1 MALNRR
7 NRVKP
12 GFLDKALGR
21 LGRLDPSGLQ
31 GVVQRLAQE
40 REFLESLFD
49 TIDSGI
55 LVTDERGRIA
65 YLNRMATRMLGIPPE
80 AGDGELVTR
89 YLPDLDWDRIAAL
102 DRAGGAGVFRTEF
115 EVEYPRPRLLRLHAR
130 PLDGA
135 APGSSGLVLVLN
147 DATEARQAT
156 SEAVEAERVHA
167 MTLLAGSLAH
177 EIGNPLNALHIHLQ
191 LMAREVRKLRRL
203 DGAPGLS
210 ETVDRLDGFLGVA
223 TGEIDRLDY
232 IITEF
237 LQALR
242 PTAPKLQ
249 AGSLNQ
255 TGLETLAL
263 LRPEL
268 EDRGLSVVTELASGL
283 PPVFFDPAQLK
294 QVLVNLIKNAMQAT
308 PPQGTITLRSGS
320 TPEAVW
326 MAVGDTGPGIPP
338 DQLNRIFE
346 PFYTTKAKGTG
357 LGLLIVQRI
366 IRDHGGRIELES
378 TVGKGTTFKLWLPLR
393 ERRPRLIAPAP
404 AQPPQA
410 TPPPAG

>member
-7 NRVKP
+7 NRVKS
-12 GFLDKALGR
+12 GFLDKALGH
-21 LGRLDPSGLQ
+21 LGRFDPSGLQ
-31 GVVQRLAQE
+31 SVVQRLAKE
-40 REFLESLFD
+40 REFLESLFN

-55 LVTDERGRIA
+55 IVTDDQGRMV
-65 YLNRMATRMLGIPPE
+65 YFNLMATRMLGIPTE
-80 AGDGELVTR
+80 TAEEELVTR
-89 YLPDLDWDRIAAL
+89 YLPDLDWAHISAL
-102 DRAGGAGVFRTEF
+102 DRAGGNGMFRTEF
-115 EVEYPRPRLLRLHAR
+115 EVEYPRHRLIRLNVR

-135 APGSSGLVLVLN
+135 AQGSSGLVLVLN

-167 MTLLAGSLAH
+167 LTLLAGSLAH

-191 LMAREVRKLRRL
+191 LMAREVRKLQRV
-203 DGAPGLS
+203 DGVPDLKEA
-210 ETVDRLDGFLGVA
+210 VDRLNGFLGVA

-242 PTAPKLQ
+242 PSVPKLQ
-249 AGSLNQ
+249 AGSLND
-255 TGLETLAL
+255 TGQETLAL

-268 EDRGLSVVTELASGL
+268 EDRGLKVVSELASSL
-283 PPVFFDPAQLK
+283 PPVLFDPAQLK
-294 QVLVNLIKNAMQAT
+294 QVLVNLIKNAMQAM
-308 PPQGTITLRSGS
+308 PPQGTLTVRSGS
-320 TPEAVW
+320 TQEAVW
-326 MAVGDTGPGIPP
+326 MAVSDTGPGIPP
-338 DQLNRIFE
+338 EQLNRIFE
-346 PFYTTKAKGTG
+346 PFYTTKNKGTG

-393 ERRPRLIAPAP
+393 DRRPRMIASSTSEA
-404 AQPPQA
+404 
-410 TPPPAG
+410 

>member
-7 NRVKP
+7 NRVKS
-12 GFLDKALGR
+12 GFLDKALGH
-21 LGRLDPSGLQ
+21 LGRFDPSGLQ
-31 GVVQRLAQE
+31 SVVQRLAKE
-40 REFLESLFD
+40 REFLESLFN

-55 LVTDERGRIA
+55 IVTDDQGRMV
-65 YLNRMATRMLGIPPE
+65 YFNLMATRMLGIPTE
-80 AGDGELVTR
+80 TAEEELVTR
-89 YLPDLDWDRIAAL
+89 YLPDLDWAHISAL
-102 DRAGGAGVFRTEF
+102 DRAGGNGMFRTEF
-115 EVEYPRPRLLRLHAR
+115 EVEYPRHRLIRLNVR

-167 MTLLAGSLAH
+167 LTLLAGSLAH

-191 LMAREVRKLRRL
+191 LMAREVRKLQRV
-203 DGAPGLS
+203 DGVPDLKEA
-210 ETVDRLDGFLGVA
+210 VDRLNGFLGVA

-242 PTAPKLQ
+242 PSVPKLQ
-249 AGSLNQ
+249 AGSLND
-255 TGLETLAL
+255 TGQETLAL

-268 EDRGLSVVTELASGL
+268 EDRGLKVVSELASSL
-283 PPVFFDPAQLK
+283 PPVLFDPAQLK
-294 QVLVNLIKNAMQAT
+294 QVLVNLIKNAMQAM
-308 PPQGTITLRSGS
+308 PPQGTLTVRSGS
-320 TPEAVW
+320 TQEAVW
-326 MAVGDTGPGIPP
+326 MAVSDTGPGIPP
-338 DQLNRIFE
+338 EQLNRIFE
-346 PFYTTKAKGTG
+346 PFYTTKNKGTG

-393 ERRPRLIAPAP
+393 DRRPRMIASSTSEA
-404 AQPPQA
+404 
-410 TPPPAG
+410 

>member
-7 NRVKP
+7 NRVKS
-12 GFLDKALGR
+12 GFLDKALGH
-21 LGRLDPSGLQ
+21 LGRFDPSGLQ
-31 GVVQRLAQE
+31 SVVQRLAKE
-40 REFLESLFD
+40 REFLESLFN

-55 LVTDERGRIA
+55 IVTDDQGRMV
-65 YLNRMATRMLGIPPE
+65 YFNLMATRMLGIPTE
-80 AGDGELVTR
+80 TAEEELVTR
-89 YLPDLDWDRIAAL
+89 YLPDLDWAHISAL
-102 DRAGGAGVFRTEF
+102 DRAGGNGMFRTEF
-115 EVEYPRPRLLRLHAR
+115 EVEYPRHRLIRLNVR

-135 APGSSGLVLVLN
+135 AQGSSGLVLVLN

-167 MTLLAGSLAH
+167 LTLLAGSLAH

-191 LMAREVRKLRRL
+191 LMAREVRKLQRI
-203 DGAPGLS
+203 DGVPDLKEA
-210 ETVDRLDGFLGVA
+210 VDRLGGFLGVA

-242 PTAPKLQ
+242 PSVPKLQ
-249 AGSLNQ
+249 AGSLND
-255 TGLETLAL
+255 TGQETLAL

-268 EDRGLSVVTELASGL
+268 EDRGLKVVSELASSL
-283 PPVFFDPAQLK
+283 PPVLFDPAQLK
-294 QVLVNLIKNAMQAT
+294 QVLVNLIKNAMQAM
-308 PPQGTITLRSGS
+308 PPQGTLTVRSGS
-320 TPEAVW
+320 TQEAVW
-326 MAVGDTGPGIPP
+326 MTVSDTGPGIPP
-338 DQLNRIFE
+338 EQLNRIFE
-346 PFYTTKAKGTG
+346 PFYTTKNKGTG

-393 ERRPRLIAPAP
+393 DRRPRMIASSTSEA
-404 AQPPQA
+404 
-410 TPPPAG
+410 

>member
-7 NRVKP
+7 NRVKS
-12 GFLDKALGR
+12 GFLDKALGH
-21 LGRLDPSGLQ
+21 LGRFDPSGLQ
-31 GVVQRLAQE
+31 SVVQRLAKE
-40 REFLESLFD
+40 REFLESLFN

-55 LVTDERGRIA
+55 IVTDDQGRMV
-65 YLNRMATRMLGIPPE
+65 YFNLMATRMLGIPPE
-80 AGDGELVTR
+80 TVEEEPVTR
-89 YLPDLDWDRIAAL
+89 YLPDLDWAHISAL
-102 DRAGGAGVFRTEF
+102 DRAGGHGMFRTEF
-115 EVEYPRPRLLRLHAR
+115 EVEYPRHRLIRLNVR

-167 MTLLAGSLAH
+167 LTLLAGSLAH

-191 LMAREVRKLRRL
+191 LMAREVRKLQRI
-203 DGAPGLS
+203 DGVPDLKEA
-210 ETVDRLDGFLGVA
+210 VDRLGGFLGVA

-242 PTAPKLQ
+242 PSAPKLQ
-249 AGSLNQ
+249 AGSLND
-255 TGLETLAL
+255 TGQETLAL

-268 EDRGLSVVTELASGL
+268 EDRGLKVVSELTSGL
-283 PPVFFDPAQLK
+283 PPVLFDPAQLK

-308 PPQGTITLRSGS
+308 PPQGTLTVRSGS
-320 TPEAVW
+320 TQEAVW
-326 MAVGDTGPGIPP
+326 MAVSDTGPGIPP
-338 DQLNRIFE
+338 EQLNRIFE
-346 PFYTTKAKGTG
+346 PFYTTKNKGTG

-393 ERRPRLIAPAP
+393 DRRPRMIASSTSA
-404 AQPPQA
+404 A
-410 TPPPAG
+410 

>member
-7 NRVKP
+7 NRVKS
-12 GFLDKALGR
+12 GFLDKALGH
-21 LGRLDPSGLQ
+21 LGRFDPSGLQ
-31 GVVQRLAQE
+31 SVVQRLAKE
-40 REFLESLFD
+40 REFLESLFN

-55 LVTDERGRIA
+55 IVTDDQGRMV
-65 YLNRMATRMLGIPPE
+65 YFNLMATRMLGIPPE
-80 AGDGELVTR
+80 TVEEEPVTR
-89 YLPDLDWDRIAAL
+89 YLPDLDWAHISAL
-102 DRAGGAGVFRTEF
+102 DRAGGHGMFRTEF
-115 EVEYPRPRLLRLHAR
+115 EVEYPRHRLIRLNVR

-135 APGSSGLVLVLN
+135 AQGSSGLVLVLN

-167 MTLLAGSLAH
+167 LTLLAGSLAH

-191 LMAREVRKLRRL
+191 LMAREVRKLQRI
-203 DGAPGLS
+203 DGVPDLKEA
-210 ETVDRLDGFLGVA
+210 VDRLGGFLGVA

-242 PTAPKLQ
+242 PSAPKLQ
-249 AGSLNQ
+249 AGSLND
-255 TGLETLAL
+255 TGQETLAL

-268 EDRGLSVVTELASGL
+268 EDRGLKVVSELASGL
-283 PPVFFDPAQLK
+283 PLVLFDPAQLK

-308 PPQGTITLRSGS
+308 SPQGTITVRSGS
-320 TPEAVW
+320 TQEAVW
-326 MAVGDTGPGIPP
+326 MAVSDTGPGIPP
-338 DQLNRIFE
+338 EQLNRIFE
-346 PFYTTKAKGTG
+346 PFYTTKNKGTG

-393 ERRPRLIAPAP
+393 DRRPRMIASSTSA
-404 AQPPQA
+404 A
-410 TPPPAG
+410 

>member
-7 NRVKP
+7 NRVKS
-12 GFLDKALGR
+12 GFLDKALGH
-21 LGRLDPSGLQ
+21 LGRFDPSGLQ
-31 GVVQRLAQE
+31 SVVQRLAQE
-40 REFLESLFD
+40 REFLESLFN

-55 LVTDERGRIA
+55 IVTDDQGRMVYIN
-65 YLNRMATRMLGIPPE
+65 LMASRMLGIPPE
-80 AGDGELVTR
+80 TAEEELVTR
-89 YLPDLDWDRIAAL
+89 YLPDLDWAHISAL
-102 DRAGGAGVFRTEF
+102 DQAGGNGMFRTEF
-115 EVEYPRPRLLRLHAR
+115 EVQYPRPRLIRLHVR

-135 APGSSGLVLVLN
+135 APGSSGLVLVLS
-147 DATEARQAT
+147 DATEARKAT

-167 MTLLAGSLAH
+167 LTLLAGSLAH

-191 LMAREVRKLRRL
+191 LMAREVRKLQRI
-203 DGAPGLS
+203 DGVPDLKEA
-210 ETVDRLDGFLGVA
+210 VDRLDGFLGVA

-242 PTAPKLQ
+242 PSAPKLQ
-249 AGSLNQ
+249 AGALND

-268 EDRGLSVVTELASGL
+268 EDRGLKVVTELASGL
-283 PPVFFDPAQLK
+283 PPVLFDPAQLK
-294 QVLVNLIKNAMQAT
+294 QVLVNLLKNAMQAT
-308 PPQGTITLRSGS
+308 PPQGTLTLRSGS

-326 MAVGDTGPGIPP
+326 MAVSDTGPGIPP

-346 PFYTTKAKGTG
+346 PFYTTKNKGTG

-393 ERRPRLIAPAP
+393 DRRPRMIASST
-404 AQPPQA
+404 
-410 TPPPAG
+410 TPT

>member
-7 NRVKP
+7 NRVKS
-12 GFLDKALGR
+12 GFLDKALGH
-21 LGRLDPSGLQ
+21 LGRFDPSGLQ
-31 GVVQRLAQE
+31 SVVQRLAKE
-40 REFLESLFD
+40 REFLESLFN

-55 LVTDERGRIA
+55 IVTDDQGRMV
-65 YLNRMATRMLGIPPE
+65 YFNLMATRMLGIPPE
-80 AGDGELVTR
+80 TVEEEPVTR
-89 YLPDLDWDRIAAL
+89 YLPDLDWAHISAL
-102 DRAGGAGVFRTEF
+102 DRAGGHGMFRTEF
-115 EVEYPRPRLLRLHAR
+115 EVEYPRHRLIRLNVR

-167 MTLLAGSLAH
+167 LTLLAGSLAH

-191 LMAREVRKLRRL
+191 LMAREVRKLQRIEGVPDL
-203 DGAPGLS
+203 KEA
-210 ETVDRLDGFLGVA
+210 VDRLGGFLGVA

-242 PTAPKLQ
+242 PSVPKLQ
-249 AGSLNQ
+249 AGSLND
-255 TGLETLAL
+255 TGQETLAL

-268 EDRGLSVVTELASGL
+268 EDRGLKVVSELASGL
-283 PPVFFDPAQLK
+283 PPVLFDPAQLK

-308 PPQGTITLRSGS
+308 PPQGTLTLRSGS
-320 TPEAVW
+320 TQEAVW
-326 MAVGDTGPGIPP
+326 MAVSDTGPGIPP
-338 DQLNRIFE
+338 EQLNRIFE
-346 PFYTTKAKGTG
+346 PFYTTKNKGTG

-393 ERRPRLIAPAP
+393 DRRPRMIASSTSA
-404 AQPPQA
+404 A
-410 TPPPAG
+410 

>member
-1 MALNRR
+1 
-7 NRVKP
+7 
-12 GFLDKALGR
+12 
-21 LGRLDPSGLQ
+21 
-31 GVVQRLAQE
+31 
-40 REFLESLFD
+40 
-49 TIDSGI
+49 
-55 LVTDERGRIA
+55 
-65 YLNRMATRMLGIPPE
+65 MLGIPPE
-80 AGDGELVTR
+80 TAEEEPVTR
-89 YLPDLDWDRIAAL
+89 YLPDLDWAHISSL
-102 DRAGGAGVFRTEF
+102 DQAGGHGMFRTEF
-115 EVEYPRPRLLRLHAR
+115 EVEYPRPRLIRLHVR

-135 APGSSGLVLVLN
+135 APGSSGVVLVLN
-147 DATEARQAT
+147 DATEARRAT

-167 MTLLAGSLAH
+167 LTLLAGSLAH

-191 LMAREVRKLRRL
+191 LMAREVRKLQRIEGVPEL
-203 DGAPGLS
+203 KEAVG
-210 ETVDRLDGFLGVA
+210 RLDGFLGVA

-242 PTAPKLQ
+242 PSVPKLQ
-249 AGSLNQ
+249 AGSLND
-255 TGLETLAL
+255 TGVETLAL

-268 EDRGLSVVTELASGL
+268 EDRGLTVVTELASGL
-283 PPVFFDPAQLK
+283 PPVLFDPAQLK

-308 PPQGTITLRSGS
+308 PPQGTLTVRSGA

-326 MAVGDTGPGIPP
+326 MAVSDTGPGIPP
-338 DQLNRIFE
+338 EQLGRIFE

-393 ERRPRLIAPAP
+393 DRRPRMIASST
-404 AQPPQA
+404 
-410 TPPPAG
+410 TPT

>member
-7 NRVKP
+7 NRVKS
-12 GFLDKALGR
+12 GFLDKALGH
-21 LGRLDPSGLQ
+21 LGRFDPSGLQ
-31 GVVQRLAQE
+31 SVVQRLAKE
-40 REFLESLFD
+40 REFLESLFN

-55 LVTDERGRIA
+55 IVTDDQGRMV
-65 YLNRMATRMLGIPPE
+65 YFNLMATRMLGIPPE
-80 AGDGELVTR
+80 TVEEEPVTR
-89 YLPDLDWDRIAAL
+89 YLPDLDWAHISAL
-102 DRAGGAGVFRTEF
+102 DRAGGHGMFRTEF
-115 EVEYPRPRLLRLHAR
+115 EVEYPRHRLIRLNVR

-167 MTLLAGSLAH
+167 LTLLAGSLAH

-191 LMAREVRKLRRL
+191 LMAREVRKLQRI
-203 DGAPGLS
+203 DGVPDLKEA
-210 ETVDRLDGFLGVA
+210 VDRLGGFLGVA

-242 PTAPKLQ
+242 PSAPKLQ
-249 AGSLNQ
+249 AGSLND
-255 TGLETLAL
+255 TGQETLAL

-268 EDRGLSVVTELASGL
+268 EDRGLKVVSELTSGL
-283 PPVFFDPAQLK
+283 PPVLFDPAQLK

-308 PPQGTITLRSGS
+308 PPQGTLTLRSGS
-320 TPEAVW
+320 TQEAVW
-326 MAVGDTGPGIPP
+326 MAVSDTGPGIPP
-338 DQLNRIFE
+338 EQLNRIFE
-346 PFYTTKAKGTG
+346 PFYTTKNKGTG

-393 ERRPRLIAPAP
+393 DRRPRMIASSTSA
-404 AQPPQA
+404 A
-410 TPPPAG
+410 

>member
-7 NRVKP
+7 NRVKS
-12 GFLDKALGR
+12 GFLDKALGH
-21 LGRLDPSGLQ
+21 LGRFDPSGLQ
-31 GVVQRLAQE
+31 SVVQRLAKE
-40 REFLESLFD
+40 REFLESLFN

-55 LVTDERGRIA
+55 IVTDDQGRMV
-65 YLNRMATRMLGIPPE
+65 YFNLMATRMLGIPPE
-80 AGDGELVTR
+80 TVEEEPVTR
-89 YLPDLDWDRIAAL
+89 YLPDLDWAHISAL
-102 DRAGGAGVFRTEF
+102 DRAGGHGMFRTEF
-115 EVEYPRPRLLRLHAR
+115 EVEYPRHRLIRLNVR

-167 MTLLAGSLAH
+167 LTLLAGSLAH

-191 LMAREVRKLRRL
+191 LMAREVRKLQRI
-203 DGAPGLS
+203 DGVPDLKEA
-210 ETVDRLDGFLGVA
+210 VDRLGGFLGVA

-242 PTAPKLQ
+242 PSAPKLQ
-249 AGSLNQ
+249 AGSLND
-255 TGLETLAL
+255 TGQETLAL

-268 EDRGLSVVTELASGL
+268 EDRGLKVVSELASGL
-283 PPVFFDPAQLK
+283 PPVLFDPAQLK

-308 PPQGTITLRSGS
+308 PPQGTLTLRSGS
-320 TPEAVW
+320 TQEAVW
-326 MAVGDTGPGIPP
+326 MAVSDTGPGIPP
-338 DQLNRIFE
+338 EQLNRIFE
-346 PFYTTKAKGTG
+346 PFYTTKNKGTG

-393 ERRPRLIAPAP
+393 DRRPRMIASSTSA
-404 AQPPQA
+404 A
-410 TPPPAG
+410 

>member
-7 NRVKP
+7 NRVKS
-12 GFLDKALGR
+12 GFLDKALGH
-21 LGRLDPSGLQ
+21 LGRFDPSGLQ
-31 GVVQRLAQE
+31 SVVQRLAKE
-40 REFLESLFD
+40 REFLESLFN

-55 LVTDERGRIA
+55 IVTDDQGRMV
-65 YLNRMATRMLGIPPE
+65 YFNLMATRMLGIPTE
-80 AGDGELVTR
+80 TAEEELVTR
-89 YLPDLDWDRIAAL
+89 YLPDLDWAHISAL
-102 DRAGGAGVFRTEF
+102 DRAGGNGMFRTEF
-115 EVEYPRPRLLRLHAR
+115 EVEYPRHRLIRLNVR

-135 APGSSGLVLVLN
+135 AQGSSGLVLVLN

-167 MTLLAGSLAH
+167 LTLLAGSLAH

-191 LMAREVRKLRRL
+191 LMAREVRKLQRV
-203 DGAPGLS
+203 DGVPDLKEA
-210 ETVDRLDGFLGVA
+210 VDRLNGFLGVA

-242 PTAPKLQ
+242 PSVPKLQ
-249 AGSLNQ
+249 AGSLND
-255 TGLETLAL
+255 TGQETLAL

-268 EDRGLSVVTELASGL
+268 EDRGLKVVSELASGL
-283 PPVFFDPAQLK
+283 PAVLFDPAQLK
-294 QVLVNLIKNAMQAT
+294 QVLVNLIKNAMQAM
-308 PPQGTITLRSGS
+308 PPQGTLTVRSGS
-320 TPEAVW
+320 TQEAVW
-326 MAVGDTGPGIPP
+326 MAVSDTGPGIPP
-338 DQLNRIFE
+338 EQLNRIFE
-346 PFYTTKAKGTG
+346 PFYTTKNKGTG

-393 ERRPRLIAPAP
+393 DRRPRMIASSTSEA
-404 AQPPQA
+404 
-410 TPPPAG
+410 

>member
-7 NRVKP
+7 NRVKS
-12 GFLDKALGR
+12 GFLDKALGH
-21 LGRLDPSGLQ
+21 LGRFDPSGLQ
-31 GVVQRLAQE
+31 SVVQRLAKE
-40 REFLESLFD
+40 REFLESLFN

-55 LVTDERGRIA
+55 IVTDDQGRMV
-65 YLNRMATRMLGIPPE
+65 YFNLMATRMLGIPPE
-80 AGDGELVTR
+80 TVEEEPVTR
-89 YLPDLDWDRIAAL
+89 YLPDLDWAHISAL
-102 DRAGGAGVFRTEF
+102 DRAGGHGMFRTEF
-115 EVEYPRPRLLRLHAR
+115 EVEYPRHRLIRLNVR

-167 MTLLAGSLAH
+167 LTLLAGSLAH

-191 LMAREVRKLRRL
+191 LMAREVRKLQRI
-203 DGAPGLS
+203 DGVPDLKEA
-210 ETVDRLDGFLGVA
+210 VDRLGGFLGVA

-242 PTAPKLQ
+242 PSAPKLQ
-249 AGSLNQ
+249 AGSLND
-255 TGLETLAL
+255 TGQETLAL

-268 EDRGLSVVTELASGL
+268 EDRGLKVVSELASGL
-283 PPVFFDPAQLK
+283 PLVLFDPAQLK
-294 QVLVNLIKNAMQAT
+294 QVLVNLIKNAMQAM
-308 PPQGTITLRSGS
+308 PPQGTLTVRSGS
-320 TPEAVW
+320 TQEAVW
-326 MAVGDTGPGIPP
+326 MAVSDTGPGIPP
-338 DQLNRIFE
+338 EQLNRIFE
-346 PFYTTKAKGTG
+346 PFYTTKNKGTG

-393 ERRPRLIAPAP
+393 DRRPRMIASSTSA
-404 AQPPQA
+404 A
-410 TPPPAG
+410 

>member
-7 NRVKP
+7 NRVKS
-12 GFLDKALGR
+12 GFLDKALGH
-21 LGRLDPSGLQ
+21 LGRFDPSGLQ
-31 GVVQRLAQE
+31 SVVQRLAKE
-40 REFLESLFD
+40 REFLESLFN

-55 LVTDERGRIA
+55 IVTDDQGRMV
-65 YLNRMATRMLGIPPE
+65 YFNLMATRMLGIPPE
-80 AGDGELVTR
+80 TVEEEPVTR
-89 YLPDLDWDRIAAL
+89 YLPDLDWAHISAL
-102 DRAGGAGVFRTEF
+102 DRAGGHGMFRTEF
-115 EVEYPRPRLLRLHAR
+115 EVEYPRHRLIRLNVR

-167 MTLLAGSLAH
+167 LTLLAGSLAH

-191 LMAREVRKLRRL
+191 LMAREVRKLQRI
-203 DGAPGLS
+203 DGVPDLKEA
-210 ETVDRLDGFLGVA
+210 VDRLGGFLGVA

-242 PTAPKLQ
+242 PSAPKLQ
-249 AGSLNQ
+249 AGSLND
-255 TGLETLAL
+255 TGQETLAL

-268 EDRGLSVVTELASGL
+268 EDRGLKVVSELASSL
-283 PPVFFDPAQLK
+283 PPVLFDPAQLK
-294 QVLVNLIKNAMQAT
+294 QVLVNLIKNAMQAM
-308 PPQGTITLRSGS
+308 PPQGTLTVRSGS
-320 TPEAVW
+320 TQEAVW
-326 MAVGDTGPGIPP
+326 MAVSDTGPGIPP
-338 DQLNRIFE
+338 EQLNRIFE
-346 PFYTTKAKGTG
+346 PFYTTKNKGTG

-393 ERRPRLIAPAP
+393 DRRPRMIASSTSEA
-404 AQPPQA
+404 
-410 TPPPAG
+410 

>member
-21 LGRLDPSGLQ
+21 LGRVDPSGLQ
-31 GVVQRLAQE
+31 SIVQRLAQE
-40 REFLESLFD
+40 REFLEGIFD
-49 TIDSGI
+49 AIDSGI
-55 LVTDERGRIA
+55 LVTDDSGRIV
-65 YLNRMATRMLGIPPE
+65 YFNRMATRMLGIPPE
-80 AGDGELVTR
+80 TEEGEPVTR
-89 YLPDLDWDRIAAL
+89 YLPDLDWAHISGL
-102 DRAGGAGVFRTEF
+102 DRAGGHGMFRTEF
-115 EVEYPRPRLLRLHAR
+115 EVEYPRPRLLRLHVR

-167 MTLLAGSLAH
+167 LTLLAGSLAH

-191 LMAREVRKLRRL
+191 LMAREVRKLQRIEGVPEL
-203 DGAPGLS
+203 KEA
-210 ETVDRLDGFLGVA
+210 TDRLSGFLGVA

-242 PTAPKLQ
+242 PSTPKLQ
-249 AGSLNQ
+249 AGSLNEI
-255 TGLETLAL
+255 GLETLAL

-283 PPVFFDPAQLK
+283 PPVLFDPAQLK

-308 PPQGTITLRSGS
+308 PPKGILTLRSGS

-326 MAVGDTGPGIPP
+326 MEVSDTGPGIPP
-338 DQLNRIFE
+338 EQLNRIFE
-346 PFYTTKAKGTG
+346 PFYTTKTKGTG

-393 ERRPRLIAPAP
+393 DRRPRMIASSTSAH
-404 AQPPQA
+404 
-410 TPPPAG
+410 

>member
-7 NRVKP
+7 NRVKS
-12 GFLDKALGR
+12 GFLDKALGH
-21 LGRLDPSGLQ
+21 LGRFDPSGLQ
-31 GVVQRLAQE
+31 SVVQRLAKE
-40 REFLESLFD
+40 REFLESLFN

-55 LVTDERGRIA
+55 IVTDDQGRMV
-65 YLNRMATRMLGIPPE
+65 YFNLMATRMLGIPPE
-80 AGDGELVTR
+80 TVEEEPVTR
-89 YLPDLDWDRIAAL
+89 YLPDLDWAHISAL
-102 DRAGGAGVFRTEF
+102 DRAGGHGMFRTEF
-115 EVEYPRPRLLRLHAR
+115 EVEYPRHRLIRLNVR

-135 APGSSGLVLVLN
+135 AQGSSGLVLVLN

-167 MTLLAGSLAH
+167 LTLLAGSLAH

-191 LMAREVRKLRRL
+191 LMAREVRKLQRI
-203 DGAPGLS
+203 DGVPDLKEA
-210 ETVDRLDGFLGVA
+210 VDRLGGFLGVA

-242 PTAPKLQ
+242 PSVPKLQ
-249 AGSLNQ
+249 AGSLND
-255 TGLETLAL
+255 TGQETLAL

-268 EDRGLSVVTELASGL
+268 EDRGLKVVSELASSL
-283 PPVFFDPAQLK
+283 PPVLFDPAQLK

-308 PPQGTITLRSGS
+308 SPQGTLTLRSGS
-320 TPEAVW
+320 TQEAVW
-326 MAVGDTGPGIPP
+326 MAVSDTGPGIPP
-338 DQLNRIFE
+338 EQLNRIFE
-346 PFYTTKAKGTG
+346 PFYTTKNKGTG

-393 ERRPRLIAPAP
+393 DRRPRMIASSTSEA
-404 AQPPQA
+404 
-410 TPPPAG
+410 

>member
-1 MALNRR
+1 MVYFNL
-7 NRVKP
+7 
-12 GFLDKALGR
+12 
-21 LGRLDPSGLQ
+21 
-31 GVVQRLAQE
+31 
-40 REFLESLFD
+40 
-49 TIDSGI
+49 
-55 LVTDERGRIA
+55 
-65 YLNRMATRMLGIPPE
+65 MATRMLGIPPE
-80 AGDGELVTR
+80 TAEEEPVTR
-89 YLPDLDWDRIAAL
+89 YLPDLDWAHISAL
-102 DRAGGAGVFRTEF
+102 DRAGGHGMFRTEF
-115 EVEYPRPRLLRLHAR
+115 EVEYPRHRLIRLNVR

-167 MTLLAGSLAH
+167 LTLLAGSLAH

-191 LMAREVRKLRRL
+191 LMAREVRKLQRIEGVPDL
-203 DGAPGLS
+203 KEA
-210 ETVDRLDGFLGVA
+210 VDRLGGFLGVA

-242 PTAPKLQ
+242 PSVPKLQ
-249 AGSLNQ
+249 AGSLND
-255 TGLETLAL
+255 TGQETLAL

-268 EDRGLSVVTELASGL
+268 EDRGLKVVSELASGL
-283 PPVFFDPAQLK
+283 PAVLFDPAQLK
-294 QVLVNLIKNAMQAT
+294 QVLVNLIKNAMQAM
-308 PPQGTITLRSGS
+308 PPQGTLTVRSGS

-326 MAVGDTGPGIPP
+326 MAVSDTGPGIPP
-338 DQLNRIFE
+338 EQLNRIFE
-346 PFYTTKAKGTG
+346 PFYTTKNKGTG

-393 ERRPRLIAPAP
+393 DRRPRMIASSTSA
-404 AQPPQA
+404 A
-410 TPPPAG
+410 

>member
-7 NRVKP
+7 NRVKS
-12 GFLDKALGR
+12 GFLDKALGH
-21 LGRLDPSGLQ
+21 LGRFDPSGLQ
-31 GVVQRLAQE
+31 SVVQRLAKE
-40 REFLESLFD
+40 REFLESLFN

-55 LVTDERGRIA
+55 IVTDDQGRMV
-65 YLNRMATRMLGIPPE
+65 YFNLMATRMLGIPPE
-80 AGDGELVTR
+80 TVEEEPVTR
-89 YLPDLDWDRIAAL
+89 YLPDLDWAHISAL
-102 DRAGGAGVFRTEF
+102 DRAGDHGMFRTEF
-115 EVEYPRPRLLRLHAR
+115 EVEYPRHRLIRLNVR

-167 MTLLAGSLAH
+167 LTLLAGSLAH

-191 LMAREVRKLRRL
+191 LMAREVRKLQRIEGVPDL
-203 DGAPGLS
+203 KEA
-210 ETVDRLDGFLGVA
+210 VDRLGGFLGVA

-242 PTAPKLQ
+242 PSAPKLQ
-249 AGSLNQ
+249 AGSLND
-255 TGLETLAL
+255 TGQETLAL

-268 EDRGLSVVTELASGL
+268 EDRGLKVVSELTSGL
-283 PPVFFDPAQLK
+283 PPVLFDPAQLK

-308 PPQGTITLRSGS
+308 PPQGTLTLRSGS
-320 TPEAVW
+320 TQEAVW
-326 MAVGDTGPGIPP
+326 MAVSDTGPGIPP
-338 DQLNRIFE
+338 EQLNRIFE
-346 PFYTTKAKGTG
+346 PFYTTKNKGTG

-393 ERRPRLIAPAP
+393 DRRPRMIASSTSA
-404 AQPPQA
+404 A
-410 TPPPAG
+410 

>member
-7 NRVKP
+7 NRVKS
-12 GFLDKALGR
+12 GFLDKALGH
-21 LGRLDPSGLQ
+21 LGRFDPSGLQ
-31 GVVQRLAQE
+31 SVVQRLAKE
-40 REFLESLFD
+40 REFLESLFN

-55 LVTDERGRIA
+55 IVTDDQGRMV
-65 YLNRMATRMLGIPPE
+65 YFNLMATRMLGIPPE
-80 AGDGELVTR
+80 TVEEEPVTR
-89 YLPDLDWDRIAAL
+89 YLPDLDWAHISAL
-102 DRAGGAGVFRTEF
+102 DRAGGHGMFRTEF
-115 EVEYPRPRLLRLHAR
+115 EVEYPRHRLIRLNVR

-167 MTLLAGSLAH
+167 LTLLAGSLAH

-191 LMAREVRKLRRL
+191 LMAREVRKLQRI
-203 DGAPGLS
+203 DGVPDLKEA
-210 ETVDRLDGFLGVA
+210 VDRLGGFLGVA

-242 PTAPKLQ
+242 PSAPKLQ
-249 AGSLNQ
+249 AGSLND
-255 TGLETLAL
+255 TGQETLAL

-268 EDRGLSVVTELASGL
+268 EDRGLKVVSELASSL
-283 PPVFFDPAQLK
+283 PPVLFDPAQLK

-308 PPQGTITLRSGS
+308 PPQGTLTLRSGS
-320 TPEAVW
+320 TQEAVW
-326 MAVGDTGPGIPP
+326 MAVSDTGPGIPP
-338 DQLNRIFE
+338 EQLNRIFE
-346 PFYTTKAKGTG
+346 PFYTTKNKGTG

-393 ERRPRLIAPAP
+393 DRRPRMIASSTSA
-404 AQPPQA
+404 A
-410 TPPPAG
+410 

>member
-7 NRVKP
+7 NRVKS
-12 GFLDKALGR
+12 GFLDKALGH
-21 LGRLDPSGLQ
+21 LGRFDPSGLQ
-31 GVVQRLAQE
+31 SVVQRLAKE
-40 REFLESLFD
+40 REFLESLFN

-55 LVTDERGRIA
+55 IVTDDQGRMV
-65 YLNRMATRMLGIPPE
+65 YFNLMATRMLGIPPE
-80 AGDGELVTR
+80 TVEEEPVTR
-89 YLPDLDWDRIAAL
+89 YLPDLDWAHISAL
-102 DRAGGAGVFRTEF
+102 DRAGGHGMFRTEF
-115 EVEYPRPRLLRLHAR
+115 EVEYPRHRLIRLNVR

-167 MTLLAGSLAH
+167 LTLLAGSLAH

-191 LMAREVRKLRRL
+191 LMAREVRKLQRI
-203 DGAPGLS
+203 DGVPDLKEA
-210 ETVDRLDGFLGVA
+210 VDRLGGFLGVA

-242 PTAPKLQ
+242 PSAPKLQ
-249 AGSLNQ
+249 AGSLND
-255 TGLETLAL
+255 TGQETLAL

-268 EDRGLSVVTELASGL
+268 EDRGLKVVSELASSL
-283 PPVFFDPAQLK
+283 PPVLFDPAQLK
-294 QVLVNLIKNAMQAT
+294 QVLVNLIKNAMQAM
-308 PPQGTITLRSGS
+308 PPQGTLTVRSGS
-320 TPEAVW
+320 TQEAVW
-326 MAVGDTGPGIPP
+326 MAVSDTGPGIPP
-338 DQLNRIFE
+338 EQLNRIFE
-346 PFYTTKAKGTG
+346 PFYTTKNKGTG

-393 ERRPRLIAPAP
+393 DRRPRMIASSTSA
-404 AQPPQA
+404 A
-410 TPPPAG
+410 

>member
-7 NRVKP
+7 NRVKS
-12 GFLDKALGR
+12 GFLDKALGH
-21 LGRLDPSGLQ
+21 LGRFDPSGLQ
-31 GVVQRLAQE
+31 SVVQRLAKE
-40 REFLESLFD
+40 REFLESLFN

-55 LVTDERGRIA
+55 IVTDDQGRMV
-65 YLNRMATRMLGIPPE
+65 YFNLMATRMLGIPTE
-80 AGDGELVTR
+80 TAEEELVTR
-89 YLPDLDWDRIAAL
+89 YLPDLDWAHISAL
-102 DRAGGAGVFRTEF
+102 DRAGGHGMFRTEF
-115 EVEYPRPRLLRLHAR
+115 EVEYPRHRLIRLNVR

-167 MTLLAGSLAH
+167 LTLLAGSLAH

-191 LMAREVRKLRRL
+191 LMAREVRKLQRV
-203 DGAPGLS
+203 DGVPDLKEA
-210 ETVDRLDGFLGVA
+210 VDRLNGFLGVA

-242 PTAPKLQ
+242 PSVPKLQ
-249 AGSLNQ
+249 AGSLND
-255 TGLETLAL
+255 TGQETLAL

-268 EDRGLSVVTELASGL
+268 EDRGLKVVSELASSL
-283 PPVFFDPAQLK
+283 PPVLFDPAQLK
-294 QVLVNLIKNAMQAT
+294 QVLVNLIKNAMQAM
-308 PPQGTITLRSGS
+308 PPQGTLTVRSGS
-320 TPEAVW
+320 TQEAVW
-326 MAVGDTGPGIPP
+326 MAVSDTGPGIPP
-338 DQLNRIFE
+338 EQLNRIFE
-346 PFYTTKAKGTG
+346 PFYTTKNKGTG

-393 ERRPRLIAPAP
+393 DRRPRMIASSTSEA
-404 AQPPQA
+404 
-410 TPPPAG
+410 

>member
-7 NRVKP
+7 NRVKS
-12 GFLDKALGR
+12 GFLDKALGH
-21 LGRLDPSGLQ
+21 LGRFDPSGLQ
-31 GVVQRLAQE
+31 SVVQRLAKE
-40 REFLESLFD
+40 REFLESLFN

-55 LVTDERGRIA
+55 IVTDDQGRMV
-65 YLNRMATRMLGIPPE
+65 YFNLMATRMLGIPTE
-80 AGDGELVTR
+80 TAEEELVTR
-89 YLPDLDWDRIAAL
+89 YLPDLDWAHISAL
-102 DRAGGAGVFRTEF
+102 DRAGGHGMFRTEF
-115 EVEYPRPRLLRLHAR
+115 EVEYPRHRLIRLNVR

-167 MTLLAGSLAH
+167 LTLLAGSLAH

-191 LMAREVRKLRRL
+191 LMAREVRKLQRI
-203 DGAPGLS
+203 DGVPDLKEA
-210 ETVDRLDGFLGVA
+210 VDRLGGFLGVA

-242 PTAPKLQ
+242 PSVPKLQ
-249 AGSLNQ
+249 AGSLND
-255 TGLETLAL
+255 TGQETLAL

-268 EDRGLSVVTELASGL
+268 EDRGLKVVSELASSL
-283 PPVFFDPAQLK
+283 PPVLFDPAQLK
-294 QVLVNLIKNAMQAT
+294 QVLVNLIKNAMQAM
-308 PPQGTITLRSGS
+308 PPQGTLTVRSGS
-320 TPEAVW
+320 TQEAVW
-326 MAVGDTGPGIPP
+326 MTVSDTGPGIPP
-338 DQLNRIFE
+338 EQLNRIFE
-346 PFYTTKAKGTG
+346 PFYTTKNKGTG

-393 ERRPRLIAPAP
+393 DRRPRMIASSTSEA
-404 AQPPQA
+404 
-410 TPPPAG
+410 